1 MLLYHGATW
10 LDDAHP
16 ALTASCAISA
26 RPLSNASGASRGL
39 TVFFDPDAL
48 GDVPQPISSEAMRND
63 VLKAMSAAGIAP
75 AIGYAHAK
83 TGYLVVKGF
92 EDRFTPEAL
101 AEWQAAIE
109 EYRRLEAK
117 GLST

>member
-1 MLLYHGATW
+1 MARRRPPSPDRILRNQRKAFVKRFGREPGP
-10 LDDAHP
+10 DDP
-16 ALTASCAISA
+16 
-26 RPLSNASGASRGL
+26 
-39 TVFFDPDAL
+39 VFFDPDAL

-63 VLKAMSAAGIAP
+63 VLKAMIAAGIAP

-109 EYRRLEAK
+109 EYRQLEAK
-117 GLST
+117 GHTS